1 MSSPLSIQPQVLS
14 SLLWASQHRANLRL
28 TQGGATACP
37 VLSPWHPAQGLAH
50 SLSNET
56 SNQQSEQGGQSR
68 FYSSHFSDEA
78 QKS

>member
-1 MSSPLSIQPQVLS
+1 MSSPLSTQPQVLS
-14 SLLWASQHRANLRL
+14 SLLWASQHQANLRL

-56 SNQQSEQGGQSR
+56 SNQQSEQEGHSR
-68 FYSSHFSDEA
+68 LLLPFFR
-78 QKS
+78 